1 MNITTRKPNFFIIGA
16 PKCGT
21 TSLAY
26 WLSEHPQIYFSPVK
40 EPFFFSSD
48 VFQNFSSWEEYLG
61 LFADANEDHR
71 AIGEGST
78 HYLFSRVAV
87 QRIEEAFEDP
97 KYVVVVRDPVDMA
110 YAFHQQQIYGLNENI
125 KDFEKA
131 WRLSPERRAGK
142 QVPPS
147 CQSPMLLDYQNF
159 CLVGEQIE
167 RLYAVVPK
175 GRVLILKLDDFRVD
189 SQKEYL
195 KVLRFL
201 NLEDDGRQ
209 NFQVYNQAKRW
220 RHKWQGRI
228 VRGLSKFINE
238 IKYKRQTL
246 PRKSLGV
253 VDFLKQ
259 KTLINDQRPKL
270 TPAFE
275 FELRAFYRDDVSLL
289 SHLLNEDLLNFWHYN
304 DE

>member
-1 MNITTRKPNFFIIGA
+1 MNKIIRKPNFFIIGA

-21 TSLAY
+21 TSLAA
-26 WLSEHPQIYFSPVK
+26 WLIEHPQIYFSPIK

-48 VFQNFSSWEEYLG
+48 VFQSYSSWGEYLG
-61 LFADANEDHR
+61 LFEDANEDHI

-78 HYLFSRVAV
+78 HYLFSQIAV
-87 QRIEEAFEDP
+87 RDIEEAFEEP
-97 KYVVVVRDPVDMA
+97 KYIVIVRDPVDMA
-110 YAFHQQQIYGLNENI
+110 YAFHQQQIYGLNEDI
-125 KDFEKA
+125 QDFEKA

-142 QVPPS
+142 QVPTS
-147 CQSPMLLDYQNF
+147 CQSPILLDYQNF
-159 CLVGEQIE
+159 CLIGEQIE
-167 RLYAVVPK
+167 RLVAVVPK
-175 GRVLILKLDDFRVD
+175 ERVLILKLDDFRID
-189 SQKEYL
+189 SRKEYL

-201 NLEDDGRQ
+201 GLEDDGKE

-220 RHKWQGRI
+220 RYRWQGRI
-228 VRGLSKFINE
+228 VRALSKFINE
-238 IKYKRQTL
+238 IKYKRQLL

-259 KTLINDQRPKL
+259 KTLISDQRPKL

-275 FELRAFYRDDVSLL
+275 QELRAFYRDDVTLL
-289 SHLLNEDLLNFWHYN
+289 SRLLEEDLLTLWHYN